1 MRAAVWLAILALAL
15 LGRWRHDDA
24 ITAAVVPLALA
35 FLFFASPRTL
45 RGAIVA
51 MALVEAA
58 AGWFGGV
65 AAMIDLLPA
74 AIAAFVGWL
83 FARSLLRPRR
93 PLIACAIAAIDGEA
107 TLRDV
112 HVIRY
117 AWRLTLLWAVFQFA
131 MTVLCV
137 LCLLGD
143 RGILSLPVLPV
154 LPVLPI
160 LPSPRL
166 FGMTVLPLAVTALFL
181 GEFFLR
187 SMLLPQAPRHTLAG
201 FLAALGRVWPQLIEH

>member
-45 RGAIVA
+45 HGAIVA

-58 AGWFGGV
+58 AWWFGGV
-65 AAMIDLLPA
+65 EATIDLLPA

-93 PLIACAIAAIDGEA
+93 PLIACAISAIDGEA
-107 TLRDV
+107 ILRDAR
-112 HVIRY
+112 IARY
-117 AWRLTLLWAVFQFA
+117 ARRLTLLWAFFQFA
-131 MTVLCV
+131 MTALCV

-143 RGILSLPVLPV
+143 RGWLSLPV
-154 LPVLPI
+154 

-166 FGMTVLPLAVTALFL
+166 FGTTVLPLAVAMLFI

-187 SMLLPQAPRHTLAG
+187 PALLPQAPRHTLAG